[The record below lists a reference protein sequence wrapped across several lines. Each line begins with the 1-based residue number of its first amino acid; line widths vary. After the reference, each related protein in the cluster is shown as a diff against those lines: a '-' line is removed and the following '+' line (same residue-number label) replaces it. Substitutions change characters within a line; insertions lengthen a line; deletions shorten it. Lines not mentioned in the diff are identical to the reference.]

1 MVGYIRRR
9 LIARFV
15 TVLSLATAVLVS
27 GTFGMQAATSSA
39 VGEDAPVHSIPAA
52 WQLRVLKDF
61 GLASYRD
68 AIAHAQALLVKGR
81 APKTG
86 YKRSL
91 YGKAWTDNVDVLY
104 GHNGCRTRED
114 ILKRDLIA
122 VQMRE
127 GSDCIVEKGI
137 LLDPYTGDVV
147 HFVRGQGTSAL
158 VQIDHVVAMADS
170 WQKGAQQWDFQKRVN
185 FANDPRNLIAVSGY
199 INQQKGAGDT
209 ATWLPPNKAY
219 RCEYVTRQV
228 EIKRLYGLWV
238 TQAEQDAMV
247 RELSKCC

>member
-1 MVGYIRRR
+1 MLGRIQGRLNRR
-9 LIARFV
+9 IV
-15 TVLSLATAVLVS
+15 TFLSFAAVLMMSWTAGISPATAN
-27 GTFGMQAATSSA
+27 AA
-39 VGEDAPVHSIPAA
+39 GEQVPAHTIPAA

-61 GLASYRD
+61 GLTSYRD
-68 AIAHAQALLVKGR
+68 AIPHAKALPVKGR

-91 YGKAWTDNVDVLY
+91 YGTAWTDNADVLY

-114 ILKRDLIA
+114 ILQRDLVA
-122 VQMRE
+122 VRMRE
-127 GSDCIVEKGI
+127 GSNCIVESGL
-137 LLDPYTGDVV
+137 LLDPYTAEIVY
-147 HFVRGQGTSAL
+147 FVRGPQTSAE
-158 VQIDHVVAMADS
+158 VQIDHVVALSDS
-170 WQKGAQQWDFQKRVN
+170 WQKGAQQWEFQKRVN

-199 INQQKGAGDT
+199 INQQKGASDT

-228 EIKRLYGLWV
+228 EVKRVYGLWV